1 LSANCC
7 STLEL
12 FPPPALP
19 AMKSVIRARQVEF
32 RELSGILG
40 KEEKKVEMKQQQDVG
55 EGEEGVAAL
64 LYIVVSNR

>member
-1 LSANCC
+1 
-7 STLEL
+7 
-12 FPPPALP
+12 
-19 AMKSVIRARQVEF
+19 MKPVIRAKQAEF

-64 LYIVVSNR
+64 LYIAVSNR